1 MRAFRRHIV
10 TLVVLGGGCPVGC
23 VAQRC
28 TRSIQSEKTVCKL
41 QTVFRTRRVR
51 VFRRPLPCFP
61 TAASACVVLGRHTLH
76 NGGGRLKK
84 RDVAFSDGLCV
95 CGETSQKHPFGRLH
109 NRQGVSSQDDARA
122 AAAQK
127 LFEHL
132 CKRCFGCAESVFQT
146 AWFVRCLIRCVN
158 SRNRASPCDTP
169 YITAEAV

>member
-95 CGETSQKHPFGRLH
+95 CGETSQKHPFGTVCITGRVCRPKTTHAPPPRKSCL
-109 NRQGVSSQDDARA
+109 NICANGVSDAPN
-122 AAAQK
+122 
-127 LFEHL
+127 LFFRRPGL
-132 CKRCFGCAESVFQT
+132 SV
-146 AWFVRCLIRCVN
+146 V
-158 SRNRASPCDTP
+158 
-169 YITAEAV
+169 